1 MNQDIILVND
11 IQILSISGSNNDII
25 IKSHIGTINIS
36 GYNNVIDGQ
45 DPNCLVDIID
55 ISGMNNE
62 ISLNQNCSRVI
73 SNISGF
79 RNKLIIVY
87 SHNNNYGNNYNVQ
100 NFNINS
106 QNNANV
112 NNDINNALLNNMGIN
127 QNMNENINNSYNS
140 NNINNSNDMNNIQK
154 NNIVESEFER
164 KKKQLILEMDE
175 FQYKH
180 ILKYDSRKETRCSIC
195 LNDFDRTDIIKSFYK
210 CEHIFHKS
218 CLLDW
223 LKKSNICPLC
233 KHDLKDDIK

>member
-1 MNQDIILVND
+1 MNQDITLVND
-11 IQILSISGSNNDII
+11 IEILSISGFNNNIK
-25 IKSHIGTINIS
+25 IKSHIGIISIS

-79 RNKLIIVY
+79 QNELIIVNSY
-87 SHNNNYGNNYNVQ
+87 NNNYGNNYNEQ
-100 NFNINS
+100 NININS
-106 QNNANV
+106 NENV
-112 NNDINNALLNNMGIN
+112 NNNINNALLNYMEIN
-127 QNMNENINNSYNS
+127 QNMNENIDNSYSS
-140 NNINNSNDMNNIQK
+140 NNTNDSNDMNNIQN
-154 NNIVESEFER
+154 NNIVEPEFDR
-164 KKKQLILEMDE
+164 KKQQLILEMDE

-180 ILKYDSRKETRCSIC
+180 ILKYDSRKETKCSIC
-195 LNDFDRTDIIKSFYK
+195 LNEFDRTDIIKSFYK

-218 CLLDW
+218 CLLNW